1 MKDGLIRLASGSIP
15 PYLYVGVR
23 LMVRQRVVV
32 PSIRVQFPY
41 LNPIIQLK
49 EKYKWNKGIL
59 YIMDY
64 YMGKVCKTCGLYYVP
79 SGQWKKFNNNHYCPD
94 CYNKLEISESK
105 NISKA
110 KKKFFLFKD

>member
-1 MKDGLIRLASGSIP
+1 
-15 PYLYVGVR
+15 
-23 LMVRQRVVV
+23 
-32 PSIRVQFPY
+32 
-41 LNPIIQLK
+41 
-49 EKYKWNKGIL
+49 
-59 YIMDY
+59 
-64 YMGKVCKTCGLYYVP
+64 MGKVCKTCGLYYVP